1 MNLEDHK
8 TTIQK
13 ALEINLDTLFYGS
26 IAEIG
31 AGQEV
36 ARSFFQVGGAS
47 GTVAKTISAYDM
59 QISNDAYGRETSGRY
74 VTQERVQSM
83 LDKEFA
89 QAIRRLS
96 DVRPKDSRF
105 FAFAD
110 TISAKAY
117 NSNKPSHGWMG
128 IQFQRVSM
136 EYPSQ
141 IVLHVN
147 LRDKSNH
154 EQQQA
159 IGVLGVNL
167 IYSVFNYAEDS
178 NKLLDSLTENLE
190 WGRVEPDFIE
200 FSGPAFDK
208 IDNKNMMLRL
218 VQSGLTPVVMYNSD
232 GESVTPKEF
241 LYKKDILILRG
252 NFKPFSNVHQD
263 MMRFGSQKFLS
274 IHKTKKEKSALFCEI
289 NIAQYVADGE
299 GDISDLIPRVNIL
312 TQLGYNVMITS
323 HFRYFRIS
331 EYLLKETQSNIG
343 FIISTE
349 NIHQIF
355 NNDYY
360 EGYEGGLLSALGK
373 LFAHGIKLFVYPNI
387 TSEGELITLNDIQIE
402 HNQRHLFQHLLNNK
416 FFIPI
421 EYSKNVINPISDH
434 DISELIKK
442 GNPKWEELIP
452 ETAVSYIKKEKLF
465 NYKVNKK

>member
-13 ALEINLDTLFYGS
+13 ALEINLDPLFYGS

-59 QISNDAYGRETSGRY
+59 QISDDAYGRETSGRY

-117 NSNKPSHGWMG
+117 NSDKPSHGWMG

-159 IGVLGVNL
+159 IGALGVNL
-167 IYSVFNYAEDS
+167 IYSVFNYTEDS

-208 IDNKNMMLRL
+208 IDNKN
-218 VQSGLTPVVMYNSD
+218 VPATIS
-232 GESVTPKEF
+232 
-241 LYKKDILILRG
+241 
-252 NFKPFSNVHQD
+252 
-263 MMRFGSQKFLS
+263 
-274 IHKTKKEKSALFCEI
+274 KTLI
-289 NIAQYVADGE
+289 NI
-299 GDISDLIPRVNIL
+299 
-312 TQLGYNVMITS
+312 
-323 HFRYFRIS
+323 
-331 EYLLKETQSNIG
+331 
-343 FIISTE
+343 
-349 NIHQIF
+349 
-355 NNDYY
+355 
-360 EGYEGGLLSALGK
+360 LS
-373 LFAHGIKLFVYPNI
+373 
-387 TSEGELITLNDIQIE
+387 
-402 HNQRHLFQHLLNNK
+402 
-416 FFIPI
+416 
-421 EYSKNVINPISDH
+421 
-434 DISELIKK
+434 
-442 GNPKWEELIP
+442 
-452 ETAVSYIKKEKLF
+452 
-465 NYKVNKK
+465 